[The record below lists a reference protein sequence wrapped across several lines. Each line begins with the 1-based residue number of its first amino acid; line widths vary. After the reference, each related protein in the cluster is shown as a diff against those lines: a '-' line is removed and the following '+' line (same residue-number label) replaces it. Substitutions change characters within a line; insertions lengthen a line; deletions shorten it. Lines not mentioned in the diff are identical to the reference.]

1 MNLHTE
7 RLTLRPFSPQDAD
20 AFIVG
25 IEDRE
30 LRRMY
35 GFPLELSKDTAH
47 RIFAHFSELPMA
59 LSLVRNEDN
68 AMIGFLLDVPA
79 ELPEPM
85 LRTLP
90 EGGRTLAFATFV
102 PYQRQGYMR
111 EAIQAVM
118 EQHSS
123 AGDASYLHGGHFLL
137 NRPCQCLLAG
147 LGFSIYGGH
156 TVGTHDVT
164 DEIRMLK
171 KKQRRRK

>member
-1 MNLHTE
+1 MLETE
-7 RLTLRPFSPQDAD
+7 RLILRPFSPQDERE
-20 AFIVG
+20 FIRG
-25 IEDRE
+25 IQDRE

-47 RIFAHFSELPMA
+47 RIFAHFSELPTA

-68 AMIGFLLDVPA
+68 ALIGFLLDVSP

-90 EGGRTLAFATFV
+90 EGGRTLAFATFA

-123 AGDASYLHGGHFLL
+123 AGDASYLHGGHFPF
-137 NRPCQCLLAG
+137 NIPSQRLLAG
-147 LGFSIYGGH
+147 LGFKPYGRH
-156 TVGTHDVT
+156 TVGSHAVIDA
-164 DEIRMLK
+164 IRML
-171 KKQRRRK
+171 